1 MLKNVTTF
9 LHLFHLFDIT
19 LNKGCVCVCVCV
31 CVYASLSI
39 RRNLG
44 GFPDGAVVKNLP
56 TNAGDTGDTGSS
68 LGQNDP
74 LEEETATHWNSCL
87 ENSMDRGAWWA
98 AVHVVPKESDITEL
112 HYFSSLSQLLPSC
125 RLQ

>member
-1 MLKNVTTF
+1 M
-9 LHLFHLFDIT
+9 
-19 LNKGCVCVCVCV
+19 CVCV
-31 CVYASLSI
+31 CVYASLSR

-74 LEEETATHWNSCL
+74 LEEEIATHSRILAWKIPWTEDPGGLQSMWFQKSRTRLSCTPSL
-87 ENSMDRGAWWA
+87 
-98 AVHVVPKESDITEL
+98 L
-112 HYFSSLSQLLPSC
+112 SLSCCLAVGSNKK
-125 RLQ
+125 